1 MKNIVISKTEY
12 TLAYACSQ
20 RLRIWIDVLFI
31 DQLSS
36 NVAEN
41 LVIAEQVSYTDI
53 DVDVDADADIIQF

>member
-12 TLAYACSQ
+12 TLAYACSH

-41 LVIAEQVSYTDI
+41 LVIAEQVSYTD
-53 DVDVDADADIIQF
+53 